1 MQQAEKKIQRALD
14 VLKVLQRPQTL
25 AILTYLEEQG
35 GSDFIDLLIHFPE
48 MDMEEELDRMA
59 AIGLIHSELRYYSAH
74 YRINRDKLIRV
85 FRLARALPES
95 AQVNVL

>member
-1 MQQAEKKIQRALD
+1 
-14 VLKVLQRPQTL
+14 
-25 AILTYLEEQG
+25 
-35 GSDFIDLLIHFPE
+35 
-48 MDMEEELDRMA
+48 MEEELDRMA